1 MGQPELGKDPRYV
14 DHVSRGKNQIELDHR
29 INEWTKTLTVEELE
43 ALMIEYSIPAGKM
56 YRAPEML
63 ADPHFAARN
72 SIIDVE
78 TERWGTLKMQNA
90 FPKLSD
96 TPSRV
101 RAPAPSEVGQHNAEI
116 YGGAV
121 GNGRKR
127 DCCVE
132 GGGRHLMDDIEANYA
147 GAFDGHL
154 AFGKRP
160 ALLIVDLV
168 MAYLDP
174 SSPLYAGVESA
185 LASNERL
192 VATGAR
198 TRASP

>member
-1 MGQPELGKDPRYV
+1 
-14 DHVSRGKNQIELDHR
+14 VSRGKNQIELDHR

-101 RAPAPSEVGQHNAEI
+101 RSPAPSEVGQHNAEI
-116 YGGAV
+116 YGG
-121 GNGRKR
+121 
-127 DCCVE
+127 
-132 GGGRHLMDDIEANYA
+132 L
-147 GAFDGHL
+147 L
-154 AFGKRP
+154 ALDESEIA
-160 ALLIVDLV
+160 ALKAADAI
-168 MAYLDP
+168 
-174 SSPLYAGVESA
+174 
-185 LASNERL
+185 
-192 VATGAR
+192 
-198 TRASP
+198 